1 MALKLD
7 YVVRETTSNLRRNV
21 TLTFAAIMTVGVSLA
36 LFGSALLLQAGVD
49 NVSARWEDGIELIV
63 FVNRDINEEQTA
75 ALTAAFDENP
85 QVDDYDFVDLEE
97 SQAEARRLFERND
110 AMLQRIE
117 EDDDLV
123 PASYRIRP
131 TTAETEVI
139 DNLALQFAEL
149 PGVRR
154 TTSSSDAV
162 QTVSD
167 VTQFSRRAILSVAVG
182 LLVAALMLILN
193 AIRMAMF
200 ARRREIEVMKLV
212 GATNWFIRVPFM
224 LEGIIHGLIG
234 SLLAL
239 IGVFTLDRFMER
251 VATNE
256 EYRLILQGFVASQG
270 ELTTTMILVVVLGMV
285 IGAAGSGWALSRF
298 LKV

>member
-21 TLTFAAIMTVGVSLA
+21 TLTFAAIVTVGVSLA

-63 FVNRDINEEQTA
+63 FVQRDISEEQTA
-75 ALTAAFDENP
+75 ALTQAFDENP

-131 TTAETEVI
+131 TTAETEII
-139 DNLALQFAEL
+139 DNLGLQFAEL

-239 IGVFTLDRFMER
+239 VGVFTLDRFMER

>member
-1 MALKLD
+1 VALKLD

-21 TLTFAAIMTVGVSLA
+21 TLTFAAIVTVGVSLA

-63 FVNRDINEEQTA
+63 FVQRDITEEQTA
-75 ALTAAFDENP
+75 ALTQAFDENP

-131 TTAETEVI
+131 TTAETEII
-139 DNLALQFAEL
+139 DNLGLQFAEL

-239 IGVFTLDRFMER
+239 VGVFTLDRFMER

-270 ELTTTMILVVVLGMV
+270 ELTTTMVLVVVLGMV